1 MVKFRALPTADPRPI
16 VSAYF
21 TGFEAGCALRCSET
35 VITAG
40 YTGAVEDGAAD
51 DGIARAGAA
60 VAARRRELGISQ
72 RELARRKIITA
83 PALIHFEKG
92 RSWPRERTRH
102 TLEELL
108 QWPAGT
114 IARIRAGAPADEVV
128 TDSADSSESSVLVAD
143 ALKLTLTR
151 FDTAI
156 DDLPPSASPDF
167 VERAS
172 TILADL
178 RKLEALAARAMRH
191 SQGSPAE
198 VVKSLG
204 LIRGRYDELMLKAAA
219 HPGASLGQRLYAA
232 RRRANLSAGE
242 AAAVGGL
249 SAQLVESVEAGQ
261 LLDPGSAERVEAL
274 IRDLVGQ

>member
-1 MVKFRALPTADPRPI
+1 M
-16 VSAYF
+16 
-21 TGFEAGCALRCSET
+21 
-35 VITAG
+35 ITAG
-40 YTGAVEDGAAD
+40 YTGAVEAGEID

-72 RELARRKIITA
+72 RELARQKIITA
-83 PALIHFEKG
+83 PALITFEKG

-102 TLEELL
+102 TLEQLL

-114 IARIRAGAPADEVV
+114 IARIRAGADAPPETLSRGSATEAPAPPSGSDGAGLVV
-128 TDSADSSESSVLVAD
+128 D
-143 ALKLTLTR
+143 AVKLAVDR

-156 DDLPPSASPDF
+156 DDLPEATSPDF
-167 VERAS
+167 PRRAS

-178 RKLEALAARAMRH
+178 RKLEALATRAMRH

-204 LIRGRYDELMLKAAA
+204 HVRGRYDELMLKAAT
-219 HPGASLGQRLYAA
+219 HPRATLGQRLYAA
-232 RRRANLSAGE
+232 RRGANLSAGE

-249 SAQLVESVEAGQ
+249 AVQLVEEAEAGAP
-261 LLDPGSAERVEAL
+261 LGAEDAARVQAL
-274 IRDLVGQ
+274 IAELSGP

>member
-1 MVKFRALPTADPRPI
+1 M
-16 VSAYF
+16 
-21 TGFEAGCALRCSET
+21 
-35 VITAG
+35 ITAG
-40 YTGAVEDGAAD
+40 YTGAVEVGGVD

-72 RELARRKIITA
+72 RELARQKIITA

-114 IARIRAGAPADEVV
+114 IARIRAGGTADEVAAPPP
-128 TDSADSSESSVLVAD
+128 DGSENAALVVD
-143 ALKLTLTR
+143 ALKLALAR
-151 FDTAI
+151 FATAI
-156 DDLPPSASPDF
+156 DDLPPASSPDF
-167 VERAS
+167 ANRAS

-204 LIRGRYDELMLKAAA
+204 LIRGRYDDLMLKTAA
-219 HPGASLGQRLYAA
+219 HPDASSGQRLYAA

-249 SAQLVESVEAGQ
+249 SAELVESAEGGK
-261 LLDPGSAERVEAL
+261 LLDPGSAARVEAL
-274 IRDLVGQ
+274 IAELVGS

>member
-1 MVKFRALPTADPRPI
+1 MEEGDT
-16 VSAYF
+16 
-21 TGFEAGCALRCSET
+21 
-35 VITAG
+35 
-40 YTGAVEDGAAD
+40 D

-60 VAARRRELGISQ
+60 AAARRRELGISQ
-72 RELARRKIITA
+72 RELARQKVITA

-114 IARIRAGAPADEVV
+114 IARIRAGSTADEVAAPPP
-128 TDSADSSESSVLVAD
+128 DGSESAVLVVD
-143 ALKLTLTR
+143 ALKLALAR

-156 DDLPPSASPDF
+156 DDLPPASSPDF
-167 VERAS
+167 AKRAS

-204 LIRGRYDELMLKAAA
+204 LIRRRYDELMLKAAA
-219 HPGASLGQRLYAA
+219 HPDASLGQRLYAA

-249 SAQLVESVEAGQ
+249 SAELVESAETGKPM
-261 LLDPGSAERVEAL
+261 DPGSAARVEAL
-274 IRDLVGQ
+274 IAELAEP

>member
-1 MVKFRALPTADPRPI
+1 M
-16 VSAYF
+16 
-21 TGFEAGCALRCSET
+21 
-35 VITAG
+35 ITAG
-40 YTGAVEDGAAD
+40 YTCSVEDGGED

-72 RELARRKIITA
+72 RELARQKVITA

-114 IARIRAGAPADEVV
+114 IARLRAGGTADEVPV
-128 TDSADSSESSVLVAD
+128 PPPDGFDSAALVVD
-143 ALKLTLTR
+143 ALKLALAR

-156 DDLPPSASPDF
+156 DDLPSASSSDF
-167 VERAS
+167 AGRAS

-178 RKLEALAARAMRH
+178 RKLEALAARAMRL

-198 VVKSLG
+198 VVKPLG
-204 LIRGRYDELMLKAAA
+204 LIRGRYDELMLKAAT
-219 HPGASLGQRLYAA
+219 HPDASLGQRLYAA
-232 RRRANLSAGE
+232 RRQANLSANE
-242 AAAVGGL
+242 AAAAGGL
-249 SAQLVESVEAGQ
+249 SAELVESAETGKP
-261 LLDPGSAERVEAL
+261 LDPESVARVEAL
-274 IRDLVGQ
+274 IADLTGP